1 MGDDTRAGEARTF
14 VLRLRA
20 GERCGRQGLRIDLE
34 DPETR
39 ARREFASFRELA
51 RFAAGLFRAPAGGR
65 QPVPSRDRGRRRA
78 ALPALALLLPCGL
91 LAAGPPSL
99 GLGDGEGAPGT
110 TVAVPLRLR
119 STDGAGVGALSLR
132 LLVEPPAAVESIRF
146 RRAGSWSARAAAFE
160 ARPQAGASYSWIV
173 TLSEPA
179 PAETETLVGEVVVV
193 LSRSLAPETDVL
205 LRLDPAVSG
214 FGDRAGTRFVSAS
227 SGGLA
232 LADGTV
238 RVRAREAHRR
248 ER

>member
-1 MGDDTRAGEARTF
+1 MGDDTRAGVGRTF

-20 GERCGRQGLRIDLE
+20 GGRRGRQGLRIDLE

-39 ARREFASFRELA
+39 ARREFSSFREFA
-51 RFAAGLFRAPAGGR
+51 RFAAGLFGSVPDGSQAL
-65 QPVPSRDRGRRRA
+65 PSRDRGRRRRA
-78 ALPALALLLPCGL
+78 SAILALLLPCGL
-91 LAAGPPSL
+91 LAADPPSL
-99 GLGDGEGAPGT
+99 GLGEGGGVSGS

-119 STDGAGVGALSLR
+119 STDGVAIGALSLR
-132 LLVEPPAAVESIRF
+132 LAVEPASAVESIRF
-146 RRAGSWSARAAAFE
+146 RRAGSWSGRAVAFE

-179 PAETETLVGEVVVV
+179 PAETEVLVGEVVVG
-193 LSRSLAPETDVL
+193 LSEPLAPGTTVL

-214 FGDRAGTRFVSAS
+214 FGDRAGTLFVSAA

-232 LADGTV
+232 LTDGTI
-238 RVRAREAHRR
+238 RVSAHDARRR